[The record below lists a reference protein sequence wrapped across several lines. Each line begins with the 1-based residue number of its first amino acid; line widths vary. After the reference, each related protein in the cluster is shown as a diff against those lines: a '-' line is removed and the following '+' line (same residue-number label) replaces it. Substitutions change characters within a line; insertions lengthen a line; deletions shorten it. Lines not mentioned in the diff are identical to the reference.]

1 VDIIN
6 LEYMVF
12 IICLNN
18 NIKNIIYIKG
28 GDWSVSIL
36 QELSEFLQAGNVN
49 GVKEGIEKGLG
60 EGLTAREL
68 LYDGLM
74 DGMHIIGEKFKNN
87 EIFVP
92 EVLIA
97 ARAMNAGMLQL
108 KPKLIETGVKS
119 VGSVVIGTVKGD
131 LHDIGKNLVKMM
143 MEGAGFEIHDLGT
156 DCGPDEFIKAVK
168 EFKPDIVGFSALLTT
183 TMTQMENIINALKE
197 AGLRDSVKVMIG
209 GAPVTDNYAKEIGA
223 DAYAKDAATAASI
236 AKERFVS

>member
-119 VGSVVIGTVKGD
+119 VGSVVIGRVPVLRFMTWVLIVVRMNLLKQ
-131 LHDIGKNLVKMM
+131 LKNLKLILL
-143 MEGAGFEIHDLGT
+143 GF
-156 DCGPDEFIKAVK
+156 
-168 EFKPDIVGFSALLTT
+168 LL
-183 TMTQMENIINALKE
+183 
-197 AGLRDSVKVMIG
+197 
-209 GAPVTDNYAKEIGA
+209 
-223 DAYAKDAATAASI
+223 
-236 AKERFVS
+236 F